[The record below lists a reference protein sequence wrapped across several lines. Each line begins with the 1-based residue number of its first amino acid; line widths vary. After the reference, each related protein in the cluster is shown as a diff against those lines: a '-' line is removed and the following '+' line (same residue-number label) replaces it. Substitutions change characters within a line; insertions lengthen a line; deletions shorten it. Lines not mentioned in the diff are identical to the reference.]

1 MNRLCNVT
9 KGVDEEAIGS
19 LNRKRLRTSKAIH
32 VLSVGPMDCGSMVH
46 DALLDEPNWQ
56 LTIATTSP
64 ELWVIPEQESIQVAI
79 LASTLTEFELEDAS
93 LLIRQ
98 RWPLAKILLIGA
110 GEGSLDCALY
120 DDCVAPV
127 AAPEFLL
134 ATIEQLAAGWYEWG
148 SRNVAL

>member
-1 MNRLCNVT
+1 
-9 KGVDEEAIGS
+9 
-19 LNRKRLRTSKAIH
+19 
-32 VLSVGPMDCGSMVH
+32 
-46 DALLDEPNWQ
+46 
-56 LTIATTSP
+56 
-64 ELWVIPEQESIQVAI
+64 VAI

-134 ATIEQLAAGWYEWG
+134 ATIEQLAALWYEWG